1 MTINNKETKFT
12 LVTKDDKQLVRQ
24 RNGQPFTYSSR
35 ELARMGKRAL
45 ENDRKVA
52 LVIVSA

>member
-1 MTINNKETKFT
+1 MTNNNKETKFT
-12 LVTKDDKQLVRQ
+12 LVTKEDRQLVRQ

-45 ENDRKVA
+45 ENDRKAA

>member
-1 MTINNKETKFT
+1 MTNNKDNKFT
-12 LVTKDDKQLVRQ
+12 LLTKDDRQLVRQ
-24 RNGQPFTYSSR
+24 RNGQPFVYSSR

-45 ENDRKVA
+45 ENDRKAA

>member
-1 MTINNKETKFT
+1 MTNKNEKFT
-12 LVTKDDKQLVRQ
+12 LVNKEDRQLVRQ
-24 RNGQPFTYSSR
+24 KNGQPFVYSTR

-45 ENDRKVA
+45 ENDRKAV